1 MLKRPLF
8 FLKFILLIFISMH
21 LNSFGQTPLI
31 KDSIL
36 NKLENLKE
44 KTNVKSLLAGI
55 WMGEEEVLMTAMGES
70 MTSIPANTDMHVRIG
85 GVSETFLG
93 TILMILAE
101 QGKIGLND
109 KISKWLPELL
119 MADKVTPGML
129 MKNTAGYKDYVLNEE
144 FVDFIMKNPFSYISR
159 SDIIAYAT
167 GDGEL
172 NFTPGTNQRYSHTEF
187 TILGEVLERATGKT
201 MQQLHEELI
210 FKPLDLGNTGYS
222 VNADIPYPVL
232 HAFSSDRGIYE
243 DVTYWNPTWTG
254 DSGPLYSSLRDLGK
268 WAKFFG
274 KGKLLSPAYYDT
286 LISRPAGAVNPDL
299 YFASG
304 FIINNGWF
312 VQNPSFNGYS
322 GAFGYMPSK
331 DLTIIIYTTQSED
344 PGSNAQAFKI
354 FKEIVKM
361 LTPDHTLNF

>member
-1 MLKRPLF
+1 M
-8 FLKFILLIFISMH
+8 
-21 LNSFGQTPLI
+21 

-36 NKLENLKE
+36 VKLENLKE
-44 KTNVKSLLAGI
+44 NAKVKSLLAGI
-55 WMGEEEVLMTAMGES
+55 WMGEEEILLTAMGES

-109 KISKWLPELL
+109 KISKWLPDLL
-119 MADKVTPGML
+119 MADKVTTGML
-129 MKNTAGYKDYVLNEE
+129 MKNTAGYKDYVLNED
-144 FVDFIMKNPFSYISR
+144 FVDYIMNNPFSYISR
-159 SDIIAYAT
+159 SDIIKYAT
-167 GDGEL
+167 SDGEL
-172 NFTPGTNQRYSHTEF
+172 NFTPGTSQRYSHTEF

-201 MQQLHEELI
+201 MKELHEELI
-210 FKPLDLGNTGYS
+210 FKPLDLSNTGYC

-243 DVTYWNPTWTG
+243 DVTYWNPAWTG
-254 DSGPLYSSLRDLGK
+254 DSGPLYSNLRDLGK

-274 KGKLLSPAYYDT
+274 KGELLSPPYFDS

-304 FIINNGWF
+304 FVIANGWY

-322 GAFGYMPSK
+322 GAFGYLPSR

-354 FKEIVKM
+354 FKEIVKIIS
-361 LTPDHTLNF
+361 PDQILNF